1 MECYGALQNKK
12 KVISVLVGKA
22 LQGMF
27 SEKKG
32 TKECLVCCLLCKK
45 GAKVRIYVY
54 SYLLIFIE
62 TLDEYTSNYKRDY
75 CLGD

>member
-27 SEKKG
+27 SEKK
-32 TKECLVCCLLCKK
+32 
-45 GAKVRIYVY
+45 KVQKSV
-54 SYLLIFIE
+54 
-62 TLDEYTSNYKRDY
+62 
-75 CLGD
+75 